1 MRAGPLGLVSELLA
15 ATADAH
21 SPRAMVRA
29 VAISLAARLPI
40 VRVELRS
47 PAPCVAVERVDGE
60 WRQVDA
66 PAASPSV
73 RLLASGLAVAAD
85 GELSGFCADAEFREA
100 LGQAIAAIARHLDVV
115 QRVAK
120 LSRRAHAENRE
131 LRADLER
138 LGGHG
143 ELVARSTAMRAILA
157 RAELVARHP
166 TTVLLLGESGT
177 GKEVLAR
184 EIHRRS
190 PRAHR
195 SMIQLNCGALPEAL
209 VESELFGHERGSFT
223 GADRVHVGAFER
235 AHRGTLF
242 LDEVGELP
250 LAAQVKLLRVLQE
263 RQIRRVGGEAQIDVD
278 VRLIAA
284 SNRPLA
290 AMVQA
295 GAFREDLYYR
305 LDVFTLVVPPLR
317 DRRGDLGPLAAAL
330 TRELAHQ
337 LALPVPP
344 LSRALLTRLEAHDWP
359 GNVRELRNV
368 LETAIILGGGAAL
381 ELGDEFPRRARRAP
395 ASAEPRRFDA
405 AIRVAIEDALRA
417 TRGKLYG
424 EAGAAARLG
433 LKPGTLQS
441 KMRKLGIQ
449 RTSFT

>member
-1 MRAGPLGLVSELLA
+1 MHDSALRLLADLLA

-21 SPRAMVRA
+21 SPRAIVRA
-29 VAISLAARLPI
+29 IATSLAARMPI
-40 VRVELRS
+40 TRVELRP
-47 PAPCVAVERVDGE
+47 PAPCAAADRSAAE
-60 WRQVDA
+60 WRCLDA
-66 PAASPSV
+66 APPAPGAH
-73 RLLASGLAVAAD
+73 LLAAGLAVVPA
-85 GELSGFCADAEFREA
+85 GELPGFCADPEFRAA
-100 LGQAIAAIARHLDVV
+100 LGQVVAAIARHLEVV
-115 QRVAK
+115 QRVAT

-131 LRADLER
+131 LRADLDR
-138 LGGHG
+138 LGQHG
-143 ELVARSTAMRAILA
+143 PIIARSAAMRTVLD
-157 RAELVARHP
+157 RVELVARHP

-195 SMIQLNCGALPEAL
+195 AMVQLNCGALPEAL

-223 GADRVHVGAFER
+223 GADRVHLGAFER
-235 AHRGTLF
+235 AERGTVF

-263 RQIRRVGGEAQIDVD
+263 RQIRRVGGETQIDVD

-290 AMVQA
+290 AMVRD

-305 LDVFTLVVPPLR
+305 LDVFALHVPPLR
-317 DRRGDLGPLAAAL
+317 ERRGDLGPLVAAL
-330 TRELAHQ
+330 TRELAHK
-337 LALPVPP
+337 LDTPVPAT
-344 LSRALLTRLEAHDWP
+344 SRAVLARLEAHDWP

-368 LETAIILGGGAAL
+368 LETAMILGGGKTL
-381 ELGDEFPRRARRAP
+381 ELPDELPRRARP
-395 ASAEPRRFDA
+395 AGPAEPATLDA
-405 AIRVAIEDALRA
+405 SVRAAIEDALRA

-424 EAGAAARLG
+424 ADGAAARLG
-433 LKPGTLQS
+433 VKPGTLQS

-449 RTSFT
+449 RTRFV